1 MVHHHFLLMRKN
13 GESCPKEI
21 LASSLDR
28 CYEGSRFNTFG
39 THTQRHTQTL
49 QDCCD
54 TLIIILPSNQ
64 QLKLIN
70 EVIFSYVYSSN
81 SPIPSIHILH

>member
-1 MVHHHFLLMRKN
+1 MRKN

-28 CYEGSRFNTFG
+28 CYKQSRFNTFG
-39 THTQRHTQTL
+39 THTHTHTHTHTQTL

-54 TLIIILPSNQ
+54 TLIIILSSNQ

-70 EVIFSYVYSSN
+70 EVIYVYSSN
-81 SPIPSIHILH
+81 SLIPSIHILH

>member
-1 MVHHHFLLMRKN
+1 MAQHHFLLMRKN

-28 CYEGSRFNTFG
+28 CYKESRFNTFG
-39 THTQRHTQTL
+39 THIHTHTL

-54 TLIIILPSNQ
+54 TLIIILSSNQ

-70 EVIFSYVYSSN
+70 EVIYVYSNN
-81 SPIPSIHILH
+81 SLIPSIHILH